1 MSHYGGWVREEAGDG
16 KVSRALV
23 AAGLSGLALM
33 VLAMMAAAGG
43 AHGNSAAKPS
53 AALQMRAAQQL
64 RMSMLEQ
71 TEVARGEKWRVLLRP
86 AARRVRRVLLRP
98 AARRVRRVLVLCLRR
113 AENARGGGVCR
124 RRKRRRASS
133 WIRARTTFLLP
144 TTPCLPRRRARR
156 WCTRPRRRRS
166 CT

>member
-1 MSHYGGWVREEAGDG
+1 MREEAGDG

-86 AARRVRRVLLRP
+86 AARRVRRVL
-98 AARRVRRVLVLCLRR
+98 VLCLRR

-124 RRKRRRASS
+124 RRKRRRAGS

>member
-1 MSHYGGWVREEAGDG
+1 MREEAGDG

-86 AARRVRRVLLRP
+86 AARRVRRVL
-98 AARRVRRVLVLCLRR
+98 VLCLRR